1 MQSKNGV
8 KHRMTKSTK
17 HNRIRITTLEQL
29 EKQSLLHTLNMTP
42 EQRMEYL
49 LQLRSIIHG
58 NDLSKAEELF
68 YKSRI
73 KTNRLDENS

>member
-1 MQSKNGV
+1 MYSKNGV
-8 KHRMTKSTK
+8 KHKMTKSTM

-29 EKQSLLHTLNMTP
+29 EMQSLLHTINMTP

-49 LQLRSIIHG
+49 LQLRSIING

-73 KTNRLDENS
+73 KINRLDENS

>member
-1 MQSKNGV
+1 
-8 KHRMTKSTK
+8 MTNNTK

-29 EKQSLLHTLNMTP
+29 EMQSLLHTLNMTP

-49 LQLRSIIHG
+49 LKLRSVIHG
-58 NDLSKAEELF
+58 NDLSKTEELF

-73 KTNRLDENS
+73 KIHRLDENS